1 MSFDALSQYVCLG
14 PFQMFACGSTTVLQL
29 IKHQPHHFVGFAF
42 KGLKI
47 KFFLFKVTKEI
58 FRRKVYFFATYIEST
73 KPL

>member
-14 PFQMFACGSTTVLQL
+14 PFQMFACGGTTVLSL
-29 IKHQPHHFVGFAF
+29 IKHQHHQLAF